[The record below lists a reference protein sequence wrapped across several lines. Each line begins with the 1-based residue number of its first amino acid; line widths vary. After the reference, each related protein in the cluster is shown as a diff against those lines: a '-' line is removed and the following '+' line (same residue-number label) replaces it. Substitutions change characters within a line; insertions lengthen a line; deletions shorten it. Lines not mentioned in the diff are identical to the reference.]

1 MKRRPR
7 RIGGVIGLS
16 LLVSGCAVGNV
27 EPAAPAGPAG
37 FPECQAEEFDFVG
50 EGTLRELGLHTV
62 TPVPPPDIDRPA
74 MIWVTSDPMPHDAG
88 PSGGPIE
95 MTRMLCFEFAD
106 GSGGSGWPVD
116 PAWEPP
122 AGAAASD
129 DESAASAAPPMLP
142 LVLAALFVVL
152 TASAL
157 AFRRRSGSR

>member
-1 MKRRPR
+1 MRRR
-7 RIGGVIGLS
+7 AWSIGAVIWLS
-16 LLVSGCAVGNV
+16 LLASGCAVADV

-50 EGTLRELGLHTV
+50 EGTLRGLGLHTV

-88 PSGGPIE
+88 PAGGPVE

-116 PAWEPP
+116 AAWEPP
-122 AGAAASD
+122 GGAAAASD
-129 DESAASAAPPMLP
+129 DESPGSTSPPV
-142 LVLAALFVVL
+142 LVLMLAALLVVL

-157 AFRRRSGSR
+157 AFRKRR